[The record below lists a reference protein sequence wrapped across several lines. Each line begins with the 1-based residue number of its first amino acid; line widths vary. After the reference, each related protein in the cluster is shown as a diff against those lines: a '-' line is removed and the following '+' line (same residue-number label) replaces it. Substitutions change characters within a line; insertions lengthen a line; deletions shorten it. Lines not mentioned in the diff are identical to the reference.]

1 MTVVTPLRSDL
12 ALIAS
17 LIAQG
22 SRVLDLGCADGSL
35 LRHIIDHDRCTGT
48 GVDTDPD
55 SVLGAIRS
63 GVPLIELDVDSDL
76 GMFAD
81 DSYDVVVLSRTL
93 QTVRKPSAVLTEMA
107 RIAPR
112 CIVSMPNFGYWR
124 NRVRLARGWMPRSK
138 DLPYEWHDTPNIH
151 HATLHELEDLFTG
164 LGLTIAQRVPLRAD
178 GRPAKVSNQ
187 LANLAASSAVYVLT
201 R

>member
-1 MTVVTPLRSDL
+1 MSRPTPLRSDL

-22 SRVLDLGCADGSL
+22 SRVLDLGCGTGAL

-48 GVDTDPD
+48 GVDTDPA
-55 SVLGAIRS
+55 SVLVAIRS
-63 GVPLIELDVDSDL
+63 GVPLIELDVDTELD
-76 GMFAD
+76 MFAS

-93 QTVRKPSAVLTEMA
+93 QTVRRPSAVLEQMA

-124 NRVRLARGWMPRSK
+124 NRVRLARGWMPMSK
-138 DLPYEWHDTPNIH
+138 DLPYAWHDTPNIH

-164 LGLTIAQRVPLRAD
+164 LGLTIAQRIPLRPD
-178 GRPAKVSNQ
+178 GRPAKVPDA
-187 LANLAASSAVYVLT
+187 LANLGSSSAVYVLT

>member
-1 MTVVTPLRSDL
+1 MSPVTPLRSDL

-22 SRVLDLGCADGSL
+22 SRVLDLGCGTGAL
-35 LRHIIDHDRCTGT
+35 LRHIIDHDGCTGT
-48 GVDTDPD
+48 GVDADPA
-55 SVLGAIRS
+55 SVLVAIRS
-63 GVPLIELDVDSDL
+63 GVPIIELDVDTDL
-76 GMFAD
+76 VLFAD

-93 QTVRKPSAVLTEMA
+93 QTVRRPSAVLTQMA

-124 NRVRLARGWMPRSK
+124 NRVRLARGWMPMSK
-138 DLPYEWHDTPNIH
+138 DLPYAWHDTPNIH

-178 GRPAKVSNQ
+178 GRPAKVPDP
-187 LANLAASSAVYVLT
+187 LANLGSSSAVYVLT